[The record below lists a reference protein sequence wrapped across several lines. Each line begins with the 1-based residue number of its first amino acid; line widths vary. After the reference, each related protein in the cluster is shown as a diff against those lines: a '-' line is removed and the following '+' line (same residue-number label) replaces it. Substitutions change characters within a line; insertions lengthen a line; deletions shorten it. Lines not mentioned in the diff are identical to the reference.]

1 MSSPAEL
8 SGYDPRD
15 HPPHLRATDA
25 DREVVSGMVRRAL
38 DDGRL
43 QLSELDDRLGAVF
56 EAKTHGELVAV
67 VADIVAFRPQPA
79 PRPATPAP
87 EPRTSDKA
95 ILPAFLLCFFL
106 GIFGAHRFYAGQTR
120 TAVMMLVLTLI
131 AVGAPV
137 TAIWFLVDLMVLGI
151 GRFRDGD
158 GNIIRRWIP

>member
-1 MSSPAEL
+1 MSSHAEL

-25 DREVVSGMVRRAL
+25 DREAVSGMVRRAL

-43 QLSELDDRLGAVF
+43 QLSELDDRLSTVF

-67 VADIVAFRPQPA
+67 VEDIVAYRSRPA
-79 PRPATPAP
+79 PRPALPTP
-87 EPRTSDKA
+87 EPGTSDKA

-106 GIFGAHRFYAGQTR
+106 GVFGAHRFYAGQTR
-120 TAVMMLVLTLI
+120 TAVMMLALTLI
-131 AVGAPV
+131 VVGAPV
-137 TAIWFLVDLMVLGI
+137 TAIWFLVDLVVLGV
-151 GRFRDGD
+151 GRFRDGH